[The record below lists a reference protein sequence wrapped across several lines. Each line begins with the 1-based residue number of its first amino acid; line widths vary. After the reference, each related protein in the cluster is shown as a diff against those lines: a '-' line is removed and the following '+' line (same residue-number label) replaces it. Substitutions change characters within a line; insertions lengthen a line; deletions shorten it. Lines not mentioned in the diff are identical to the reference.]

1 MQCSLKLNS
10 IRALVSFI
18 RVTCF
23 LDNLFNL
30 GTGHYL
36 EVGGELVQIGRG
48 TMIFCGG
55 GHITLC
61 THIRELC
68 YTKWGKGGGST

>member
-36 EVGGELVQIGRG
+36 EVGGELVQIGGG
-48 TMIFCGG
+48 TMIFYGVD
-55 GHITLC
+55 T
-61 THIRELC
+61 
-68 YTKWGKGGGST
+68 